1 MSDVTRVRGYSFN
14 LPMMLYWRFKTDKP
28 SPWRLGYRTSLSG
41 GLVRMGLYHGDT
53 VHGPIVDPAE
63 IETRAYKP

>member
-1 MSDVTRVRGYSFN
+1 
-14 LPMMLYWRFKTDKP
+14 MMLYWRFKTDKP

-53 VHGPIVDPAE
+53 VHGPIVDPIE